1 MKFQKLLTL
10 SLFVVI
16 LLPAAGQQIKPP
28 PEAQKARTQEDDVV
42 RITTNLVQIDAV
54 VTDKNGKQVSD
65 LQSEDFDIRVDGKLQ
80 KITNFSYVSV
90 ADKTMTVSDTQ
101 KTAPVKNAPPVP
113 PVQLTQKQVRRV
125 IAIVVDDLGLSFRST
140 ADVKIALGKFIED
153 NLHADDLVAIIET
166 SGSIGALERLTNDK
180 RQLRAA
186 IANIR
191 WNALGNG
198 GIGPVAPIEPEHRYE
213 HHASLTL
220 PLDPQGPAAA
230 PPPNL
235 GPSGLN
241 KLTAPGNRPGL
252 SLIGSVTALQYVVE
266 GLRSLPGRKSI
277 LLVSD
282 GLPLRPVEA
291 RPIRESDSGQFG
303 ESISDQLRRLIETA
317 NRASVAIYTMNAA
330 GLQYFGLRA
339 DDNVRGMAGNAGQAI
354 ITQINARQ
362 TLARINQEGLDYLA
376 DQTGGLSIK
385 NSNDLTRGMDRV
397 LNDQAGYYL
406 IGYRP
411 DESTFE
417 SLKGERRFHK
427 ISLNVLHHGSLKVRY
442 RNGFYGFTDEEARS
456 TPAADL
462 TPGGAM
468 FRALTSPFI
477 ATGVT
482 LHLTS
487 LFANQANEGSV
498 LRAMLHVD
506 ARDLTFK
513 QEADGWYSAAFDL
526 VAITFGNNGRIQD
539 RVARTHSLKLRGENY
554 EAVLKNGF
562 VYHVTIPLK
571 QPGPLFLRVALRDQ
585 ATAHIGSASQFIEV
599 PNLSQGRLTLSGIQ
613 LSAESPGSAQ
623 KSSPPANSNLAKPAS
638 EPAEDPGFGPGVRHF
653 RSGMTVEFGYIIYN
667 AKLNAATS
675 RPLIFTQVRLFRDGQ
690 QVFAGPVIS
699 YDSSKQPDLGR
710 LVDIESVRLGS
721 NLTPGQ
727 YVLQVVVKDDALVK
741 DKYDTATQWMDFEI
755 EP

>member
-16 LLPAAGQQIKPP
+16 LLPAAGEKMRPAA
-28 PEAQKARTQEDDVV
+28 EAQKGRTQEEDVV

-65 LQSEDFDIRVDGKLQ
+65 LESEDFDIRVDGKLQ

-186 IANIR
+186 IANIH

-198 GIGPVAPIEPEHRYE
+198 GIGPVAPIEPEQRHE
-213 HHASLTL
+213 HHASLTRL
-220 PLDPQGPAAA
+220 PDPQGPATA

-235 GPSGLN
+235 GPSGLS

-330 GLQYFGLRA
+330 GPPVLWP
-339 DDNVRGMAGNAGQAI
+339 
-354 ITQINARQ
+354 
-362 TLARINQEGLDYLA
+362 
-376 DQTGGLSIK
+376 TG
-385 NSNDLTRGMDRV
+385 
-397 LNDQAGYYL
+397 
-406 IGYRP
+406 
-411 DESTFE
+411 
-417 SLKGERRFHK
+417 
-427 ISLNVLHHGSLKVRY
+427 
-442 RNGFYGFTDEEARS
+442 
-456 TPAADL
+456 
-462 TPGGAM
+462 
-468 FRALTSPFI
+468 
-477 ATGVT
+477 
-482 LHLTS
+482 
-487 LFANQANEGSV
+487 
-498 LRAMLHVD
+498 
-506 ARDLTFK
+506 
-513 QEADGWYSAAFDL
+513 
-526 VAITFGNNGRIQD
+526 
-539 RVARTHSLKLRGENY
+539 
-554 EAVLKNGF
+554 
-562 VYHVTIPLK
+562 
-571 QPGPLFLRVALRDQ
+571 
-585 ATAHIGSASQFIEV
+585 
-599 PNLSQGRLTLSGIQ
+599 
-613 LSAESPGSAQ
+613 
-623 KSSPPANSNLAKPAS
+623 
-638 EPAEDPGFGPGVRHF
+638 
-653 RSGMTVEFGYIIYN
+653 
-667 AKLNAATS
+667 
-675 RPLIFTQVRLFRDGQ
+675 
-690 QVFAGPVIS
+690 
-699 YDSSKQPDLGR
+699 
-710 LVDIESVRLGS
+710 
-721 NLTPGQ
+721 
-727 YVLQVVVKDDALVK
+727 
-741 DKYDTATQWMDFEI
+741 
-755 EP
+755 

>member
-1 MKFQKLLTL
+1 MKFQKLMTWSLCFVIPLT
-10 SLFVVI
+10 
-16 LLPAAGQQIKPP
+16 AAGQQIKPP
-28 PEAQKARTQEDDVV
+28 TEAQKARTQEDDVV

-54 VTDKNGKQVSD
+54 VTDKNGKQITD
-65 LQSEDFDIRVDGKLQ
+65 LQPEDFDIRVDGKPQ

-90 ADKTMTVSDTQ
+90 AGKTMTASDTQ
-101 KTAPVKNAPPVP
+101 KSAPVKNAPPVP
-113 PVQLTQKQVRRV
+113 PVPPVQLTPKQVRRV
-125 IAIVVDDLGLSFRST
+125 IAIVVDDLGLSFRSM
-140 ADVKIALGKFIED
+140 ADVKMALEKFIEGQMQP
-153 NLHADDLVAIIET
+153 DDLVAIIET

-198 GIGPVAPIEPEHRYE
+198 GIGPVAPIEPEQRFE
-213 HHASLTL
+213 HHASLI
-220 PLDPQGPAAA
+220 PPDPQGPAMA

-241 KLTAPGNRPGL
+241 NLTAAGHRPGL

-277 LLVSD
+277 LFVSD

-303 ESISDQLRRLIETA
+303 ESISDQLRRLIEAA
-317 NRASVAIYTMNAA
+317 NRASVSIYTMNAA

-339 DDNVRGMAGNAGQAI
+339 DDNVRGMAGNGGQMI
-354 ITQINARQ
+354 ISRINARQ
-362 TLARINQEGLDYLA
+362 TFARTNQEGLDYLA
-376 DQTGGLSIK
+376 DQTGGLAIK
-385 NSNDLTRGMDRV
+385 NSNDLSRGIGRV

-427 ISLNVLHHGSLKVRY
+427 ISLKVLHRGGLQVRY
-442 RNGFYGFTDEEARS
+442 RNGFYGFTDEEARP

-468 FRALTSPFI
+468 FKALTSPFI

-487 LFANQANEGSV
+487 LFANQASEGSV
-498 LRAMLHVD
+498 LRAMVHID
-506 ARDLTFK
+506 AHDLTFK
-513 QEADGWYSAAFDL
+513 QEADGWYSTAFDL
-526 VAITFGNNGRIQD
+526 LAITFGNNGRIQD
-539 RVARTHSLKLRGENY
+539 RVARTHSLKLRGGNY
-554 EAVLKNGF
+554 EAVVKNGF

-585 ATAHIGSASQFIEV
+585 ATAHIGSASQFLEV
-599 PNLSQGRLTLSGIQ
+599 PDLSKGRLTLSGIQ
-613 LSAESPGSAQ
+613 LNAETPDTAQ
-623 KSSPPANSNLAKPAS
+623 KSLPSTNEA
-638 EPAEDPGFGPGVRHF
+638 AEDPRFGPGVRHF

-667 AKLNAATS
+667 AKLNTATN
-675 RPLIFTQVRLFRDGQ
+675 RPQLFTQVRLFRDGQ
-690 QVFAGPVIS
+690 QVFAGPVMP
-699 YDSSKQPDLGR
+699 YNSSKPEDPGR
-710 LVDIESVRLGS
+710 LVNIESVRLGS

-727 YVLQVVVKDDALVK
+727 YVLQVVVKDALVK
-741 DKYDTATQWMDFEI
+741 GKYDTATQWMDFEI

>member
-10 SLFVVI
+10 SLYVVI

-28 PEAQKARTQEDDVV
+28 QIKPPPEVQKPRTEEDDVV

-54 VTDKNGKQVSD
+54 VTDKNGKQVTD
-65 LQSEDFDIRVDGKLQ
+65 LQPEDFEIRVDGKPQ

-90 ADKTMTVSDTQ
+90 ANKTMTVSDTQ

-125 IAIVVDDLGLSFRST
+125 IAIVVDDLGLSFRSM
-140 ADVKIALGKFIED
+140 ADVKMALGHFIES
-153 NLHADDLVAIIET
+153 NLQPDDLVAIIKT

-186 IANIR
+186 IAHIR
-191 WNALGNG
+191 WNGLGNG
-198 GIGPVAPIEPEHRYE
+198 GIGPVAPIRQ
-213 HHASLTL
+213 HHASLSRS
-220 PLDPQGPAAA
+220 PDPQGPAAA
-230 PPPNL
+230 PTPNL
-235 GPSGLN
+235 KPSGVN
-241 KLTAPGNRPGL
+241 KLTEPGNRPGL
-252 SLIGSVTALQYVVE
+252 GSTGSVAALYYVVE

-277 LLVSD
+277 LFVSD
-282 GLPLRPVEA
+282 GLQLHPIEA

-303 ESISDQLRRLIETA
+303 EPISDPMLALIERA
-317 NRASVAIYTMNAA
+317 NRASVSIYTMNAA

-339 DDNVRGMAGNAGQAI
+339 DDNVRGMAGNGGQMI
-354 ITQINARQ
+354 ISMINERQ
-362 TLARINQEGLDYLA
+362 TLARLQQEGLDYLA
-376 DQTGGLSIK
+376 DQTAGLAIK
-385 NSNDLTRGMDRV
+385 NNNDLTRGIGRV
-397 LNDQAGYYL
+397 VNDQAGYYL

-411 DESTFE
+411 DESTFQ
-417 SLKGERRFHK
+417 SLKRERRFHK
-427 ISLNVLHHGSLKVRY
+427 ISLKVLHHGGLQVRH
-442 RNGFYGFTDEEARS
+442 RSGFYGFTDEEARP

-462 TPGGAM
+462 TTGGAM

-482 LHLTS
+482 LQLTS

-526 VAITFGNNGRIQD
+526 LAITFGSNGRIQD
-539 RVARTHSLKLRGENY
+539 RVARTHSLKLRGGNY

-571 QPGPLFLRVALRDQ
+571 QPGPFFLRVALRDQ
-585 ATAHIGSASQFIEV
+585 ATGRIGSASEFTEV
-599 PNLSQGRLTLSGIQ
+599 PDLSKGRLTLSGIQ
-613 LSAESPGSAQ
+613 LSAESPGSVQ
-623 KSSPPANSNLAKPAS
+623 KSSPPANSNPAKPTS

-667 AKLNAATS
+667 AKLDTATS
-675 RPLIFTQVRLFRDGQ
+675 RPQLFTQVRLFRDGQ
-690 QVFAGPVIS
+690 QVFAGPVIP
-699 YDSSKQPDLGR
+699 YDSSKQLDLGR

-727 YVLQVVVKDDALVK
+727 YVLQVVVRDDALVK